1 MNRKTSRLLE
11 WTHSDPFTRLSP
23 IDSCTLQ
30 AAQAKSIRGLMWVD
44 AARAAIGSGD
54 YNALRRQLH
63 SLGCAANAAGRIHGQ
78 TLEEVGDALTAIH
91 LRHAGASTSII
102 RINATDVAPY

>member
-1 MNRKTSRLLE
+1 MDRKTSRLLE
-11 WTHSDPFTRLSP
+11 WTHADPFTRLSP

-54 YNALRRQLH
+54 YNALQRLLH
-63 SLGCAANAAGRIHGQ
+63 NLERAANAAGRIHGQ
-78 TLEEVGDALTAIH
+78 ILEDVGDALTAIH
-91 LRHAGASTSII
+91 LRHAGAGSNII